1 MLRLVEIQTRMPGIM
16 VERQRRD
23 DYLFELATLEI
34 NAIWRMQFLF
44 NAAKIK

>member
-1 MLRLVEIQTRMPGIM
+1 MPGIM